1 MFKYESQLKIEQK
14 KNMSCLTLLKI
25 LLTISAEAKVGY
37 RNNNC
42 VLKANNFHV
51 LVFSN
56 NF

>member
-1 MFKYESQLKIEQK
+1 MFKYVSQLEIEQK
-14 KNMSCLTLLKI
+14 KNMSYLTLLKI

-42 VLKANNFHV
+42 VSKANNFYV